1 MQKAISKYWPVF
13 VLPTLAVSYTHLDVY
28 KRQVLGSL
36 LLLMVFGACCSMLL
50 GPNLD
55 VLLNILS

>member
-1 MQKAISKYWPVF
+1 
-13 VLPTLAVSYTHLDVY
+13 VSWGA
-28 KRQVLGSL
+28 VLGSL

-55 VLLNILS
+55 VLLNALS